1 MGNPVT
7 HWQIVSTDPER
18 TSKFYSKLFS
28 WQITAANA
36 LGYRVVE
43 TSSPKGITGG
53 IWPAP
58 KDATTLVQLFVE
70 VDDVETSLQQ
80 AVALGAKVIVPA
92 SALPEGDVM
101 AVALDPL
108 GAPFGLVQRKR

>member
-1 MGNPVT
+1 M
-7 HWQIVSTDPER
+7 VSTDPER

-58 KDATTLVQLFVE
+58 QGATTLVQLFVE
-70 VDDVETSLQQ
+70 VDDVATSLQQ
-80 AVALGAKVIVPA
+80 AVTLGANVVVPP
-92 SALPEGDVM
+92 SALPDGDTM

-108 GAPFGLVQRKR
+108 GVPFGLVQRRD